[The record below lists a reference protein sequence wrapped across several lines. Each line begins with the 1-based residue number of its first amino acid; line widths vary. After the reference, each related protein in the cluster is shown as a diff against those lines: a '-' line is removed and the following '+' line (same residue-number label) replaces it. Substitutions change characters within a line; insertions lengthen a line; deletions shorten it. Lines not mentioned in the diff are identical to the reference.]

1 MCLDKWIM
9 TALSTQILQVIEE
22 EKVDKLGRYEH
33 IPIVIGRIFQQLLL
47 KEINMTDSEKKDTV
61 LCMCHVWRKLGRR
74 IYSIYTYFL
83 FSILSFK
90 TSLFRHKNGM

>member
-33 IPIVIGRIFQQLLL
+33 IPIVIGRMIQPLFL
-47 KEINMTDSEKKDTV
+47 KEINMTETCNRKKDMV
-61 LCMCHVWRKLGRR
+61 LC
-74 IYSIYTYFL
+74 T
-83 FSILSFK
+83 
-90 TSLFRHKNGM
+90 